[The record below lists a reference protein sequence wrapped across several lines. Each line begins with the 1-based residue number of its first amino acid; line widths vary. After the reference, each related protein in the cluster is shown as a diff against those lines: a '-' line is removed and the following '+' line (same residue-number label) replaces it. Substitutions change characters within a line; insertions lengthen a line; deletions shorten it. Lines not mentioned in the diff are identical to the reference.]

1 MNNEKQQKEQ
11 IFRLKIKL
19 AVLRYVIVNLFL
31 VFVNWITTPNYWWVF
46 WVIAGWGL
54 GLVLN
59 LINQYMMFR
68 VQSRYESSRSSNENV
83 I

>member
-19 AVLRYVIVNLFL
+19 AVLRYVVVNLFL
-31 VFVNWITTPNYWWVF
+31 VFVNWITTPNYWWVL

-68 VQSRYESSRSSNENV
+68 VQSRYDSSRESNENV